1 MYNKHVI
8 KIRGNYSMNSTFD
21 TIIACVGFIL
31 SFYGMFAT
39 ILLFTTLTKVIMLVG
54 LALMGVALAHDS
66 YLEKERRKKVK
77 LSSCAYDR

>member
-1 MYNKHVI
+1 
-8 KIRGNYSMNSTFD
+8 MNSTFD

-54 LALMGVALAHDS
+54 LVLMGVALAHDS

-77 LSSCAYDR
+77 LSSYTYDR

>member
-1 MYNKHVI
+1 
-8 KIRGNYSMNSTFD
+8 MNSTFD

-39 ILLFTTLTKVIMLVG
+39 ILLFTTLTKATMIVG
-54 LALMGVALAHDS
+54 LVLMGVALVHDS

-77 LSSCAYDR
+77 LSSYTYDR

>member
-1 MYNKHVI
+1 
-8 KIRGNYSMNSTFD
+8 MNSTFD

-66 YLEKERRKKVK
+66 YLEKERRKKANIP
-77 LSSCAYDR
+77 SYTYDR

>member
-1 MYNKHVI
+1 
-8 KIRGNYSMNSTFD
+8 MNSTFD

-54 LALMGVALAHDS
+54 LVLMGVALVHDS

>member
-1 MYNKHVI
+1 
-8 KIRGNYSMNSTFD
+8 MNSTFD
-21 TIIACVGFIL
+21 TIIACIGFIL

-39 ILLFTTLTKVIMLVG
+39 ILLFTTLTKVIMIMGLV
-54 LALMGVALAHDS
+54 LMGVALVHDS

>member
-1 MYNKHVI
+1 
-8 KIRGNYSMNSTFD
+8 MNSTFD

-54 LALMGVALAHDS
+54 LALMGVALVHDD
-66 YLEKERRKKVK
+66 YLGKKRRKKVK
-77 LSSCAYDR
+77 LSSYTYDR

>member
-1 MYNKHVI
+1 
-8 KIRGNYSMNSTFD
+8 MNSTFD

-39 ILLFTTLTKVIMLVG
+39 ILLFTTLTKVTMLVG
-54 LALMGVALAHDS
+54 LVLMGVALAHDS

-77 LSSCAYDR
+77 LSSYIYDR

>member
-1 MYNKHVI
+1 
-8 KIRGNYSMNSTFD
+8 MNSTFD

-54 LALMGVALAHDS
+54 LVLMSVALVHDS

-77 LSSCAYDR
+77 LSSYTYDR

>member
-1 MYNKHVI
+1 
-8 KIRGNYSMNSTFD
+8 MNSTFD

-54 LALMGVALAHDS
+54 LALVGVALAHDS
-66 YLEKERRKKVK
+66 YLEKERRKKANIP
-77 LSSCAYDR
+77 SYTYDR

>member
-1 MYNKHVI
+1 
-8 KIRGNYSMNSTFD
+8 MNSTFD

-39 ILLFTTLTKVIMLVG
+39 ILLFTTLTKVTMIVG
-54 LALMGVALAHDS
+54 LVLMGVALAHDS

-77 LSSCAYDR
+77 LSSYTYNR

>member
-1 MYNKHVI
+1 
-8 KIRGNYSMNSTFD
+8 MNSTFD
-21 TIIACVGFIL
+21 TIIACAGFIL

-66 YLEKERRKKVK
+66 YLEKERRKKANIP
-77 LSSCAYDR
+77 SYTYDR

>member
-1 MYNKHVI
+1 
-8 KIRGNYSMNSTFD
+8 MNSTFD
-21 TIIACVGFIL
+21 TIIAGVGFIL

-54 LALMGVALAHDS
+54 LVLMGVALAHDS

-77 LSSCAYDR
+77 LSSYTYNR

>member
-1 MYNKHVI
+1 
-8 KIRGNYSMNSTFD
+8 MNSTFD
-21 TIIACVGFIL
+21 TIIACIGFIL

-66 YLEKERRKKVK
+66 YLEKERRKKANIP
-77 LSSCAYDR
+77 SYTYDR

>member
-1 MYNKHVI
+1 
-8 KIRGNYSMNSTFD
+8 MNSTFD

-39 ILLFTTLTKVIMLVG
+39 ILLFTTLTKVTMLVG
-54 LALMGVALAHDS
+54 LVLMGVALAHDS

-77 LSSCAYDR
+77 LSSYTYDR